1 MDVLVNHW
9 ISSESF
15 SSKCF
20 QITESEVKEIGH
32 FLKEHLLNG
41 TPKEK
46 LRSLEIFR
54 SISEYSPAMLR
65 YISRRV
71 IKTIFD
77 WALYKGTDES
87 PDRGLLL
94 FNSTELSDQQASANF
109 LINFLDS
116 IEFWSKISTPESNLR
131 TAYDK
136 IVESQITIFKI
147 SANKEIISHKL
158 QELQEEIN
166 KFSVSSNDGSL
177 AEVKITNLL
186 FYIRSI
192 KTICSSNPK
201 LEGVFNDQ
209 LHSYEITLKRIA
221 QLIEFSSQATSTSSL
236 NPVIETI
243 PKVPPRPDSP
253 LDYEMIQIDEEIMN
267 EKEDHEF
274 RSIVL
279 II

>member
-1 MDVLVNHW
+1 M
-9 ISSESF
+9 
-15 SSKCF
+15 
-20 QITESEVKEIGH
+20 GH

-54 SISEYSPAMLR
+54 SVSEYSPAMLR

-71 IKTIFD
+71 IKSIFD
-77 WALYKGTDES
+77 WALFKGTDDS

-94 FNSTELSDQQASANF
+94 FNSTEISDQQASAEF
-109 LINFLDS
+109 LVSFLDS

-131 TAYDK
+131 TAYNK

-147 SANKEIISHKL
+147 SVNKEMICHKL

-177 AEVKITNLL
+177 IEVKINNLL

-201 LEGVFNDQ
+201 FEGTFNDQ
-209 LHSYEITLKRIA
+209 LSSYELTLKRA
-221 QLIEFSSQATSTSSL
+221 SQLIEFSNQTDSSSL
-236 NPVIETI
+236 HPLIEAI
-243 PKVPPRPDSP
+243 PKAPPRPDSP
-253 LDYEMIQIDEEIMN
+253 TEYEMIQIDEEISH
-267 EKEDHEF
+267 EEGDHEW